1 LLADLIL
8 QLLVDRPE
16 GGVVQLASA
25 EEACGA
31 YGRVVVAPDHH
42 VEARMFG
49 WPRLT
54 PGDEYEAVSAIA
66 AMLRLGFVYDGTD
79 WIWSRP
85 FLPALVPV
93 AAHAA
98 SRAMAEAWEIVEGTS
113 SELLVSVHLLTNDEI
128 AGIVDG
134 SRCER
139 CANGCGRVDHEEAE

>member
-1 LLADLIL
+1 M
-8 QLLVDRPE
+8 
-16 GGVVQLASA
+16 QLASA

-113 SELLVSVHLLTNDEI
+113 SELLLSVHLLTDNEI

-134 SRCER
+134 SRCEG